1 MTRRKGGV
9 LCVSLIIESGGVEA
23 NRDTWQLKR
32 TSDPGQEKGRRKR
45 GVSSCES
52 RPAGIERS
60 SNERVYFVVESC
72 DIFYVGVYML
82 SRVIYFMSGCIFCV
96 V

>member
-1 MTRRKGGV
+1 M
-9 LCVSLIIESGGVEA
+9 IWSGGVGA

-32 TSDPGQEKGRRKR
+32 TSDPGQEKCRRKR
-45 GVSSCES
+45 GAGSSES
-52 RPAGIERS
+52 RPAGIGRS

-82 SRVIYFMSGCIFCV
+82 SRVIYFMSGYIFCV